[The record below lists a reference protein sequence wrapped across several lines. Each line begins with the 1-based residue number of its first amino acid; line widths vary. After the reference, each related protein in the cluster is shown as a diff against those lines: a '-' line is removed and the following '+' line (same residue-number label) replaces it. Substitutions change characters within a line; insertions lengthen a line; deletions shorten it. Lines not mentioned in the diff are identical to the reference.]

1 MAEAMAG
8 RNEEAWRHLKTVLP
22 SSYNE
27 KAQIRKVEPYAVCQ
41 STNSKFSGT
50 PGTGNLPWLSGSAV
64 WNYFAITNVILGIK
78 PHYDGLE
85 INPCIPSSWNGF
97 RARRKFRDCE
107 FHIEVSRTTRLEKKS
122 LLLNGRNME
131 GAIIPACQFKK
142 KNKVK
147 LAIHTPLSG

>member
-1 MAEAMAG
+1 
-8 RNEEAWRHLKTVLP
+8 L
-22 SSYNE
+22 S
-27 KAQIRKVEPYAVCQ
+27 
-41 STNSKFSGT
+41 
-50 PGTGNLPWLSGSAV
+50 WLSGSAV

-85 INPCIPSSWNGF
+85 INPCMPSEWNGF
-97 RARRKFRDCE
+97 RATRKFRDCE
-107 FHIEVSRTTRLEKKS
+107 FHIEVSRTTRPEKKS

-131 GAIIPACQFKK
+131 GAIIPASQFKK